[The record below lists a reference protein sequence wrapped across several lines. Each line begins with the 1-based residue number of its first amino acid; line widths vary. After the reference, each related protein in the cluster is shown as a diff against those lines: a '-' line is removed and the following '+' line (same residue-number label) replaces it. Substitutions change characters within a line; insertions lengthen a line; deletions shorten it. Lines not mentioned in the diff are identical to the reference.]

1 MCGASRLQI
10 DFGLFGSIE
19 TIDSPLIKSCYNLM
33 GRDGPEPMIRPLWVA
48 GPIWSCDKN
57 NYP

>member
-1 MCGASRLQI
+1 MNTINLLKQI
-10 DFGLFGSIE
+10 LNV
-19 TIDSPLIKSCYNLM
+19 CYNLM

>member
-1 MCGASRLQI
+1 MPFYCDPNS
-10 DFGLFGSIE
+10 DE
-19 TIDSPLIKSCYNLM
+19 YCYNLM

-57 NYP
+57 NYS